1 MGPGPGAGGKH
12 WGHDR
17 QAPDCVLYG
26 SSAQGGAARKL
37 RKEAAT
43 ATPPD
48 EKTKGIL
55 ENFTRQRDLGQAT
68 TSAGLKSTAAK
79 VHAKTSG
86 TRKTVAARPRK
97 PQHTTPKSRATPT
110 KHRPNTAKRK
120 APSPSSSSSSS
131 SSTTPADTKKTKGTR
146 EDGMQ
151 VCVIYCFERGA
162 GRGATPTSTRQAPL
176 IRYVYGEAWW
186 CTATTHVPT

>member
-1 MGPGPGAGGKH
+1 MGA
-12 WGHDR
+12 R
-17 QAPDCVLYG
+17 QAGARLRALRYG

-55 ENFTRQRDLGQAT
+55 ENFTRQCDLGQAT
-68 TSAGLKSTAAK
+68 TSARLKSTAAK

-110 KHRPNTAKRK
+110 KQCPKTAKRK

-131 SSTTPADTKKTKGTR
+131 SSTDPSRHQKDEGDQRGRNASSTPAA
-146 EDGMQ
+146 E
-151 VCVIYCFERGA
+151 A
-162 GRGATPTSTRQAPL
+162 GKVHGPQRVR
-176 IRYVYGEAWW
+176 
-186 CTATTHVPT
+186 